1 MESTLHYKVSR
12 RKSGCRTPPTRRP
25 SFRGRCTEV
34 AAPIS
39 FTDAPPQQ
47 LPARRHRVKVGFV
60 TLGCD
65 KNTVDSER
73 YLAQLAD
80 RGAEYTADLTEAE
93 VIVVNTCGFIDAAKK
108 ESLDAIIQA
117 GDLKRGG
124 SCQAVVAVG
133 CMVQRH
139 KDELVEALP
148 EVDLFL
154 GASEMDRLLPELLAR
169 GLIDDEPVVHP
180 GVRLFTGE
188 VPHIRY
194 LKVSEGCD
202 HGCAFCAIPLMR
214 GKHRSFALDEV
225 IRDAQLLEAQGARE
239 VNLVAQDLAHYG
251 RDRRDGFTLP
261 ELLEALVKE
270 TDIPWLRMLY
280 LYSSGITPRLLE
292 VMARESRILPYLDMP
307 MQHASDAVLAR
318 MRRPERQRTIRD
330 RVRQVRDVVPDLAIR
345 TTCIVGF
352 PGETDD
358 DFAQLMAF
366 LEEIQFERVGAFT
379 YSPQEGTHAADMVD
393 DVPESVKRDR
403 LERLMDLQRQV
414 TAERYERFIGRTA
427 RTMIDRVADG
437 EAHGRTVWQ
446 ADDVDGIA
454 YVHGAESLSPGTI
467 VDAVVEGVEDDVDFR
482 ATFLR
487 VVDATARRAVP
498 RTRSLP
504 VVATTIGSFGR

>member
-1 MESTLHYKVSR
+1 MKL
-12 RKSGCRTPPTRRP
+12 GL
-25 SFRGRCTEV
+25 
-34 AAPIS
+34 I
-39 FTDAPPQQ
+39 
-47 LPARRHRVKVGFV
+47 

-80 RGAEYTADLTEAE
+80 RGAEYTDDLAEAE
-93 VIVVNTCGFIDAAKK
+93 VIIINTCGFIDAAKK

-117 GDLKRGG
+117 GDLKESG
-124 SCQAVVAVG
+124 SCRAVVAVG

-139 KDELVEALP
+139 KGELAEALP

-154 GASEMDRLLPELLAR
+154 GASEMDRLLPELEAL
-169 GLIDDEPVVHP
+169 GLIDDVPAIHP
-180 GVRLFTGE
+180 GVRLFTGDA
-188 VPHIRY
+188 PHIRY

-225 IRDAQLLEAQGARE
+225 IREAQLLEAQGARE
-239 VNLVAQDLAHYG
+239 VNLLAHYG

-261 ELLEALVKE
+261 ELLESLVQE
-270 TDIPWLRMLY
+270 TSIPWLRMLY
-280 LYSSGITPRLLE
+280 LYSSGITPRLLD
-292 VMARESRILPYLDMP
+292 VMASHPRILPYLDMP

-318 MRRPERQRTIRD
+318 MRRPERRATIRD
-330 RVRQVRDVVPDLAIR
+330 RVQRVRDVVPDLAIR

-358 DFAQLMAF
+358 DFAQLMGF

-379 YSPQEGTHAADMVD
+379 YSPQDGTTAAEMVD
-393 DVPESVKRDR
+393 DVPESVKRQR
-403 LERLMDLQRQV
+403 LERLMELQRQI

-427 RTMIDRVADG
+427 RTMIDRVVDG
-437 EAHGRTVWQ
+437 EAQGRTVWQ

-454 YVHGAESLSPGTI
+454 SVHGADDLPPGTI
-467 VDAVVEGVEDDVDFR
+467 IDAVIEGIEDDVDFN
-482 ATFLR
+482 ATLLR
-487 VVDATARRAVP
+487 VISAPGAPPKRQ
-498 RTRSLP
+498 RSLP
-504 VVATTIGSFGR
+504 LLATSMGSFGR